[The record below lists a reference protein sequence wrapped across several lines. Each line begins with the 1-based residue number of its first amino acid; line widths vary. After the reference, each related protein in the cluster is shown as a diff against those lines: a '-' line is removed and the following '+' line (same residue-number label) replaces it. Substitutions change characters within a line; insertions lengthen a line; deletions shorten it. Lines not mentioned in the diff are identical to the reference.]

1 MKFLA
6 KLFLTFFYV
15 NNLYPQSQFRDSSIY
30 IYPFVKYLFCTGDYL
45 RTSNELQ
52 RLIEMNQTSVN
63 EDTLNFLLGKSFQKL
78 EQYEKSDEY
87 FSKFYNSPSP
97 LKGFAI
103 REYIKNQFLNKN
115 DFYFYKLFSNAENY
129 EWMEY
134 FYTLKIA
141 AKLRA
146 LSDSEIEKDLMN
158 VRDISRQLFLA
169 QHIAK
174 MRLIEKKD
182 PVTAGILSAII
193 PGSGKIY
200 TEKYSDGIVSFLLTG
215 IFGFLAYDNFSAGHK
230 FRGWLFSGIG
240 SFLYAGNIYGS
251 IMSAK
256 IFNSEKND
264 KYRNDLFDGLSKNNF
279 FIDEI
284 IFCP

>member
-1 MKFLA
+1 
-6 KLFLTFFYV
+6 
-15 NNLYPQSQFRDSSIY
+15 
-30 IYPFVKYLFCTGDYL
+30 
-45 RTSNELQ
+45 
-52 RLIEMNQTSVN
+52 
-63 EDTLNFLLGKSFQKL
+63 
-78 EQYEKSDEY
+78 
-87 FSKFYNSPSP
+87 
-97 LKGFAI
+97 
-103 REYIKNQFLNKN
+103 
-115 DFYFYKLFSNAENY
+115 
-129 EWMEY
+129 
-134 FYTLKIA
+134 LKIA